1 MGSRGEQAN
10 VAYELAA
17 GRETEHRKNTENL
30 TCTLCVRGG
39 EEMKN
44 ILMTV
49 MLLVVV
55 VLLFN
60 NIIAKDGTGT
70 KAQIQSQGESANTR
84 IGNINP

>member
-1 MGSRGEQAN
+1 
-10 VAYELAA
+10 
-17 GRETEHRKNTENL
+17 
-30 TCTLCVRGG
+30 
-39 EEMKN
+39 MKN

-60 NIIAKDGTGT
+60 TIIAQEGTGT
-70 KAQIQSQGESANTR
+70 KAQIQSRGTSANTQ

>member
-1 MGSRGEQAN
+1 MSSLRSIQS
-10 VAYELAA
+10 L
-17 GRETEHRKNTENL
+17 K
-30 TCTLCVRGG
+30 GG
-39 EEMKN
+39 ETMKN

-60 NIIAKDGTGT
+60 SIIAQDGTGT
-70 KAQIQSQGESANTR
+70 KAQIQNRGTSANTQ

>member
-1 MGSRGEQAN
+1 
-10 VAYELAA
+10 
-17 GRETEHRKNTENL
+17 
-30 TCTLCVRGG
+30 
-39 EEMKN
+39 MKN

-60 NIIAKDGTGT
+60 NIIVKDGTGT
-70 KAQIQSQGESANTR
+70 KAQIQSQGNAANTQ

>member
-1 MGSRGEQAN
+1 
-10 VAYELAA
+10 
-17 GRETEHRKNTENL
+17 
-30 TCTLCVRGG
+30 
-39 EEMKN
+39 MKN

-60 NIIAKDGTGT
+60 NIIAREGTGT
-70 KAQIQSQGESANTR
+70 KAQIQSQGDAANVR